1 MTATKV
7 QAKLQAMAAD
17 EACKWILDHYTGTGN
32 IIVVRFDGAEAAS
45 PVTVNCEPT
54 PYTVATFKHIPINAI
69 RMLSNDH
76 DVNIVYMVGRYWEQ
90 GYHNGHWRTSVY
102 KYVRRQ
108 RGYRFAR

>member
-45 PVTVNCEPT
+45 PVTVNGQAT
-54 PYTVATFKHIPINAI
+54 PYQVATFQHRPINAA
-69 RMLSNDH
+69 RMLGDDH
-76 DVNIVYMVGRYWEQ
+76 DVNTVYIVGRYWRHCRPKS
-90 GYHNGHWRTSVY
+90 GSV
-102 KYVRRQ
+102 
-108 RGYRFAR
+108 